1 MLRSN
6 NINIKSQIPLITPV
20 EAKKLHPALEADIVK
35 VIEAKDNIKNILDNK
50 SDKFIIITGP
60 CSIHN
65 TASAFDYAERL
76 AKVNEDVKDK
86 IFLVMR
92 VYFEKPRTTVG
103 WKGLIYDPELNDSS
117 DIATGLKTA
126 RQIMLEITR
135 KGLPIATEIL
145 EPIIPQY
152 IDDLISWTAIG
163 ARTTESQT
171 HRQLTSG
178 LSMPIGFKNATDG
191 DINVAVDAIK
201 TAAHEHSFIGINEDG
216 KVGVFN
222 TNGNEYGH
230 MVLRGGN
237 NGANYGSEYIA
248 FTKEV
253 MRKNG
258 LHPNIIVDC
267 SHANSAKNHKNQS
280 KVVDSVIEQ
289 LNAGEDAIKGIMLES
304 HIEAGNQNINNEN
317 LNPNVSITDACIDWN
332 ETEELIRKI
341 YQAL

>member
-20 EAKKLHPALEADIVK
+20 EAKELHPALEADIAK
-35 VIEAKDNIKNILDNK
+35 VIEAKDNIKDILDNK
-50 SDKFIIITGP
+50 SDKFIVITGP

-65 TASAFDYAERL
+65 VASAFDYAERL
-76 AKVNEDVKDK
+76 AKINEDVKDK
-86 IFLVMR
+86 ILLVMR

-201 TAAHEHSFIGINEDG
+201 TAAHEHSFIGITEDG

-222 TNGNEYGH
+222 TKGNEYGH

-237 NGANYGSEYIA
+237 NGANYSSEYIA

-253 MRKNG
+253 MRKSG
-258 LHPNIIVDC
+258 LNPNIIVDC
-267 SHANSAKNHKNQS
+267 SHANSAKNHKNQG

-289 LNAGEDAIKGIMLES
+289 LKTGEDAIKGIMLES
-304 HIEAGNQNINNEN
+304 HIEAGNQNINNDN
-317 LNPNVSITDACIDWN
+317 LNPNISITDACIDWN

>member
-6 NINIKSQIPLITPV
+6 NINIKSQSPLITPV
-20 EAKKLHPALEADIVK
+20 EVKKLHPALETDIKK
-35 VIEAKDNIKNILDNK
+35 VIEAKDSIKHILDNK
-50 SDKFIIITGP
+50 SDKFMIITGP

-65 TASAFDYAERL
+65 TASAFEYAERL
-76 AKVNEDVKDK
+76 AKINEEVSDK
-86 IFLVMR
+86 ILLVMR

-103 WKGLIYDPELNDSS
+103 WKGLIYDPELNNTS
-117 DIATGLKTA
+117 DIATGLEMA
-126 RQIMLEITR
+126 REIMLEVTR

-201 TAAHEHSFIGINEDG
+201 TAAHEHSFIGITEEG
-216 KVGVFN
+216 CVGIFN
-222 TNGNEYGH
+222 TRGNGYGH

-237 NGANYGSEYIA
+237 KGPNYGSEYIA

-258 LHPNIIVDC
+258 LDANIIVDC
-267 SHANSAKNHKNQS
+267 SHAN
-280 KVVDSVIEQ
+280 
-289 LNAGEDAIKGIMLES
+289 
-304 HIEAGNQNINNEN
+304 
-317 LNPNVSITDACIDWN
+317 
-332 ETEELIRKI
+332 
-341 YQAL
+341 

>member
-6 NINIKSQIPLITPV
+6 NINIKSQSALITPV
-20 EAKKLHPALEADIVK
+20 EVKELHPALEADIVK
-35 VIEAKDNIKNILDNK
+35 VIEAKDCIKDILDDKSNK
-50 SDKFIIITGP
+50 FMVITGP
-60 CSIHN
+60 CSIHDKN
-65 TASAFDYAERL
+65 SAYEYANRL
-76 AKVNEDVKDK
+76 AKLAEVVGDK
-86 IFLVMR
+86 IMLVMR

-117 DIATGLKTA
+117 DIATGIKMA
-126 RQIMLEITR
+126 REIMLEVTR

-201 TAAHEHSFIGINEDG
+201 TASHEHSFIGITDG
-216 KVGVFN
+216 GCVGVFN
-222 TNGNEYGH
+222 TKGNKYGH
-230 MVLRGGN
+230 IVLRGGN
-237 NGANYGSEYIA
+237 KGPNYGSEYIA

-253 MRKNG
+253 MRKSG
-258 LHPNIIVDC
+258 LEANIIVDC
-267 SHANSAKNHKNQS
+267 SHANSAKNHSNQC

-289 LNAGEDAIKGIMLES
+289 LNNGEKTIKGIMLES
-304 HIEAGNQNINNEN
+304 HLEAGNQNINSEQ
-317 LNPNVSITDACIDWN
+317 LNPNVSITDACIDWD
-332 ETEELIRKI
+332 ETEALIKKLH
-341 YQAL
+341 QAL